1 MSIIWKYL
9 DKRSA
14 AVDALKDYS
23 SMKFI
28 IEHTDDEIK
37 AAYEKMG
44 GVSSPQSD
52 GMPHAHNPH
61 AVEDRMIKGIGEI
74 DILRERYRQAV
85 EYMGWFLPAW
95 EELSEDDRYVLDAF
109 YSEDNEYGSGSAD
122 DVADYFGIE
131 RASAYR
137 RKNRALAKLTTLL
150 FGKP

>member
-23 SMKFI
+23 NMKFI

-61 AVEDRMIKGIGEI
+61 AVEDRMIKGIEEI

>member
-14 AVDALKDYS
+14 AVDALKDYRN
-23 SMKFI
+23 MKFI

-61 AVEDRMIKGIGEI
+61 AVEDRMIKGIEEI

-150 FGKP
+150 FGKQ